1 MGLIFL
7 GHKKVVWEQVGVYS
21 QLVVCRQVGGWTQLV
36 MGIGVWVD
44 TSGDGGIG
52 VLVDTTRVYLYNMV
66 YIHRVFV
73 LLHF

>member
-1 MGLIFL
+1 M
-7 GHKKVVWEQVGVYS
+7 YS

-44 TSGDGGIG
+44 TSGDGRIG
-52 VLVDTTRVYLYNMV
+52 VWVDTTHVYTYYNMV